1 MKNLLIL
8 IPFLWLSN
16 VGSAQRGMLDN
27 AIGLRFGLG
36 SGLTFQHFYS
46 DHNVIEL
53 IAMQRYGGVSITG
66 LYEAHNQA
74 FDVRGLK
81 WYIGGGAHA
90 AVYGKRSVLHD
101 GSDQE
106 NIAAFGLDG
115 IIGIEYFMRG
125 LPLQI
130 SVDWKPAINL
140 YGTRYQDWDC
150 GAMSIRYRF

>member
-1 MKNLLIL
+1 MLTLVCISH
-8 IPFLWLSN
+8 F
-16 VGSAQRGMLDN
+16 GFAQRGMLDN

-36 SGLTFQHFYS
+36 SGVSFQHFSS

-53 IAMQRYGGVSITG
+53 IAMQRYGGLNLTG
-66 LYEAHNQA
+66 LYQAHNQA

-90 AVYGKRSVLHD
+90 GIYGKRSVLHD
-101 GSDQE
+101 GSEVE
-106 NIAAFGLDG
+106 NIAVLGIDG
-115 IIGIEYFMRG
+115 ILGLEYFLRG

-130 SVDWKPAINL
+130 SIDWKPAINL
-140 YGTRYQDWDC
+140 YGTRYHEWDS